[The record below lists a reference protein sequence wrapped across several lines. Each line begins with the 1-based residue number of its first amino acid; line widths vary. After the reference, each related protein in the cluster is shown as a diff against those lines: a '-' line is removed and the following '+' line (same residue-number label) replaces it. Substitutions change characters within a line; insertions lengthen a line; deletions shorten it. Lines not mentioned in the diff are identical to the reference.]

1 MSLAEHVR
9 ELRNRILICV
19 VAIAALSV
27 LGWYLYDPIIEF
39 ISAPVANVRDAEGE
53 RIVTLNFDNITGPF
67 ALQLRVSIF
76 VGILAASP
84 IWLWQVWAFLLPGL
98 TRKEK
103 RIALSYFFVSIPL
116 FFAGAGM
123 AAFTFP
129 RLYAILLSFAP
140 ASFTNIMS
148 APAYLNV
155 VLYFCLAFGLAFLLP
170 VVLVALNQ
178 IGILS
183 ARTML
188 TGWRITLFGILVF
201 SALMTPDP
209 SAVSMLAMAA
219 PVFALYWC
227 AVAVAFLLERLRRRR
242 GDDPRDRYRD
252 LSPDQARPL
261 T

>member
-1 MSLAEHVR
+1 MSLGEHFR
-9 ELRNRILICV
+9 ELRNRVLISV
-19 VAIAALSV
+19 LAIAVLSGV
-27 LGWYLYDPIIEF
+27 GWYLYDPIIDF
-39 ISAPVANVRDAEGE
+39 ISTPVENVRDAEGQ
-53 RIVTLNFDNITGPF
+53 RIVTLNFDSITGAF

-84 IWLWQVWAFLLPGL
+84 VWLWQIWAFLLPGL
-98 TRKEK
+98 TSKERKV
-103 RIALSYFFVSIPL
+103 ALGYFFISIPL
-116 FFAGAGM
+116 FFAGAAM

-140 ASFTNIMS
+140 ENFTNIML

-183 ARTML
+183 ARNML
-188 TGWRITLFGILVF
+188 KGWRITLFGILVF

-227 AVAVAFLLERLRRRR
+227 AVAVAFLMERVRRRR
-242 GDDPRDRYRD
+242 GKDPRERYRD
-252 LSPDQARPL
+252 LTPDQATPL
-261 T
+261 R

>member
-1 MSLAEHVR
+1 MSLGEHFR
-9 ELRNRILICV
+9 ELRNRVLISV
-19 VAIAALSV
+19 LAIAVLSGI
-27 LGWYLYDPIIEF
+27 GWYLYDPIIDF
-39 ISAPVANVRDAEGE
+39 ISTPVENVRDAEGQ
-53 RIVTLNFDNITGPF
+53 RIVTLNFDSITGAF

-84 IWLWQVWAFLLPGL
+84 VWLWQVWAFLLPGL
-98 TRKEK
+98 TSKERKV
-103 RIALSYFFVSIPL
+103 ALGYFFVSIPL

-140 ASFTNIMS
+140 ENFTNIMS

-183 ARTML
+183 ARNML
-188 TGWRITLFGILVF
+188 KGWRITLFGILVF

-227 AVAVAFLLERLRRRR
+227 AVAVAFLMERLRRRR
-242 GDDPRDRYRD
+242 GQDPRERYRD
-252 LSPDQARPL
+252 LAPDQATPL
-261 T
+261 R

>member
-1 MSLAEHVR
+1 MSLAEHFR
-9 ELRNRILICV
+9 ELRNRVLV
-19 VAIAALSV
+19 SAVAIAAASV
-27 LGWYLYDPIIEF
+27 VGWYLYDPIIQF
-39 ISAPVANVRDAEGE
+39 VSAPVENVRDADGE
-53 RIVTLNFDNITGPF
+53 RIVTLNFDSITGAF

-84 IWLWQVWAFLLPGL
+84 VWMWQVWAFLLPGL
-98 TRKEK
+98 TRTEK
-103 RIALSYFFVSIPL
+103 RIALSYFFFSIPL

-140 ASFTNIMS
+140 ANFTNIMS

-170 VVLVALNQ
+170 VVLVAANQ
-178 IGILS
+178 MGLLS
-183 ARTML
+183 ARNML
-188 TGWRITLFGILVF
+188 KGWRVTLFGILVF

-219 PVFALYWC
+219 PVFLLYWC
-227 AVAVAFLLERLRRRR
+227 AVAVAFLLEARRRRR

-252 LSPDQARPL
+252 LSPDQATPL
-261 T
+261 R

>member
-1 MSLAEHVR
+1 MSLTEHFR
-9 ELRNRILICV
+9 ELRNRVLISV
-19 VAIAALSV
+19 LAIAALSV
-27 LGWYLYDPIIEF
+27 AGWYLYDPIIEF
-39 ISAPVANVRDAEGE
+39 ISAPVENVRDAEGD
-53 RIVTLNFDNITGPF
+53 RIVTLNFDSITGAF

-76 VGILAASP
+76 VGILASSP
-84 IWLWQVWAFLLPGL
+84 VWLWQIWAFLLPGL
-98 TRKEK
+98 TPKEK
-103 RIALSYFFVSIPL
+103 QIALGYFFFSIPL

-140 ASFTNIMS
+140 ENFTNIMS

-183 ARTML
+183 ARNML
-188 TGWRITLFGILVF
+188 KGWRITLFGILVF

-227 AVAVAFLLERLRRRR
+227 AVAFAFVMEWLRRRR
-242 GDDPRDRYRD
+242 GDDRRDRYRD
-252 LSPDQARPL
+252 LTPDQATPL
-261 T
+261 R